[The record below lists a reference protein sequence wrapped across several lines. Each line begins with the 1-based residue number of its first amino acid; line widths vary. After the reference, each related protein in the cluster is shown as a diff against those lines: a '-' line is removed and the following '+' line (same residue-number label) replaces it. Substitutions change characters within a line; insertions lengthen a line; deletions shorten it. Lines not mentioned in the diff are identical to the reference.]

1 MRPHVGSL
9 SITVLGPPDVRVDG
23 VPIEVDTRKATA
35 LVVYLAVTG
44 RAHRRD
50 SLAALLWP
58 DQDQAHARGA
68 LRRTISVLRKALR
81 DGWLRAERE
90 DTGLDR
96 TGLSFDLD
104 RFREL
109 LAETGRHG
117 HPDSE
122 PCPLC
127 LPALEEAVALHR
139 GDFLEGF
146 SLRDAEDFDDWQF
159 REAEALRRDRGI
171 ALERL
176 VRAFQADGRPQDAIA
191 HARTWLAL
199 DPLHEPAHRA
209 LMRLYAETG
218 QRAAAI
224 RQYRECVRILDA
236 ELGVQPLEETTELYR
251 AISENRLPSRVR
263 PAEVPAPSTP
273 PAPPRE
279 AGYPLVGRAAE
290 LAAMQWAYEAGH
302 LIVLE
307 GEPGIGKTRLARE
320 FAAWAARGGALAL
333 TTSCYEGEE
342 ALAYGPFVQAVRA
355 AAASRRPD
363 WIDSLP
369 SRVLAEAARL
379 APEVAEGVAG
389 AAFGGPVPED
399 PGARSRFLD
408 GVTSFLL
415 SALDGAQPGVLVLD
429 DLHWADQASL
439 ELLAFLVRRLPGRR
453 VCLVATWRSADV
465 PASHPLRH
473 LAAEAERA
481 GAATVVRP
489 ARLDRA
495 GVAELVRAAGI
506 EAAELVRAAGIEA
519 AELTERLF
527 QETEGLPFFLVE
539 YLDAVQAGSLE
550 AIERTPEDVRALIQ
564 SRLSALSQPATQ
576 VLAAAAVI
584 GRSFDVET
592 VREASGRSEEE
603 TVAGLE
609 ELTGRG
615 VLREG
620 TDPAGRPRYDFDH
633 ERVRAVVQEGTSLAR
648 RLLLHRRVAD
658 ALAAR
663 ARREPSLA
671 ALAAHHY
678 LQAGREAEAARH
690 FEAAGRHA
698 RSLFANAEA
707 LSHFEAALALG
718 HPDAAGL
725 HEAMGDLHT
734 LLGEYQAAVASYE
747 AAAALSPDDRMGR
760 LEQKLGNVEHRRGEF
775 EAADRHFEAALAAL
789 GGSDG
794 READRA
800 RVLADRSLNAHRRG
814 ASRTARSM
822 ATRALDLA
830 EAAGDGAA
838 LAQAHNMLGI
848 LASRRGDLDEARSHL
863 EQSLALAEGLPEP
876 TARIAALNNLAQVR
890 AAAGHH
896 AEAIALT
903 GQALELCHAQGD
915 RHREAALHGNMADL
929 LHAAGRA
936 EEAMD
941 HLKQAAAAFAEVGTE
956 AASGEPQPEIWKLV
970 EW

>member
-1 MRPHVGSL
+1 MSTLSL
-9 SITVLGPPDVRVDG
+9 ALLGPPEIEVDG
-23 VPIEVDTRKATA
+23 VPLDVDTRKAVA
-35 LVVYLAVTG
+35 LLAYLAVTG
-44 RAHRRD
+44 RPHRRD

-58 DQDQAHARGA
+58 DQDQAHAKGA
-68 LRRTISVLRKALR
+68 LRRTISVLRRALGGR
-81 DGWLRAERE
+81 WLDAERE
-90 DTGLDR
+90 EVRLD
-96 TGLSFDLD
+96 GEDLWSD
-104 RFREL
+104 VQRFHDL
-109 LAETGRHG
+109 IDETGRHG
-117 HPDSE
+117 HAAVE
-122 PCPLC
+122 PCSRC

-159 REAEALRRDRGI
+159 REAESFRRDRGMG
-171 ALERL
+171 LERL
-176 VRAFQADGRPQDAIA
+176 VRAYQLAGRSEEAVPA
-191 HARTWLAL
+191 ARAWLAL

-218 QRAAAI
+218 ERTAAV

-236 ELGVQPLEETTELYR
+236 ELGVQPLEETTELHR
-251 AISENRLPSRVR
+251 AISENRLLPR
-263 PAEVPAPSTP
+263 PPTARPEDARAASPERGTP
-273 PAPPRE
+273 
-279 AGYPLVGRAAE
+279 YPLVGRAAE
-290 LAAMQWAYEAGH
+290 LAAMQWAYEAGR
-302 LIVLE
+302 LIVVE

-320 FAAWAARGGALAL
+320 FAVWTSRTGARVLEAR
-333 TTSCYEGEE
+333 CYEGEE
-342 ALAYGPFVQAVRA
+342 ALAFGPFVQAVRA
-355 AAASRRPD
+355 AAAGAGRD

-369 SRVLAEAARL
+369 ARVVAEAARL
-379 APEVAEGVAG
+379 APEIAEGAPG
-389 AAFGGPVPED
+389 AVDEPVPED

-408 GVTSFLL
+408 GVGSFLL
-415 SALDGAQPGVLVLD
+415 SALEGPHPGVLVLD

-439 ELLAFLVRRLPGRR
+439 ELLGFLVRRLPGHRAC
-453 VCLVATWRSADV
+453 VVATWRTADV
-465 PASHPLRH
+465 SASHPLRR
-473 LAAEAERA
+473 LAAEAERSES
-481 GAATVVRP
+481 ATVIRP
-489 ARLDRA
+489 GRLDRT
-495 GVAELVRAAGI
+495 GVGELARAAGV
-506 EAAELVRAAGIEA
+506 ESDELAD
-519 AELTERLF
+519 RLF

-539 YLDAVQAGSLE
+539 YLDAVKAGSRD

-564 SRLSALSQPATQ
+564 SRLAALSQPASQ
-576 VLAAAAVI
+576 VLAAAALI
-584 GRSFDVET
+584 GRSFDLDT
-592 VREASGRSEEE
+592 VREASGRSDEE
-603 TVAGLE
+603 TVAALE

-615 VLREG
+615 LLREAA
-620 TDPAGRPRYDFDH
+620 DPAGRPRYDFDH

-671 ALAAHHY
+671 ALAAQHY
-678 LQAGREAEAARH
+678 LQAGRETEAALH

-725 HEAMGDLHT
+725 HEAIGDLHT
-734 LLGEYQAAVASYE
+734 LLGEYQPAVASYE
-747 AAAALSPDDRMGR
+747 AAIALSPEDAVGR

-775 EAADRHFEAALAAL
+775 EVADQHFEAALAAL
-789 GGSDG
+789 GNAC

-822 ATRALDLA
+822 ASRALALA
-830 EAAGDGAA
+830 EAAGDDAA

-848 LASRRGDLDEARSHL
+848 LASRRGDVAEAGRQL
-863 EQSLALAEGLPEP
+863 EQSLALAERLPEP

-890 AAAGHH
+890 AASGDLD
-896 AEAIALT
+896 EAIALT
-903 GQALELCHAQGD
+903 QQALELCHAQGD

-936 EEAMD
+936 DDAMD
-941 HLKQAAAAFAEVGTE
+941 HLKQAAAAFADIGAE
-956 AASGEPQPEIWKLV
+956 AGAKEPQPEIWKLV